1 MPTPAALI
9 RRWRETPGTGTGLSG
24 FERLLAVLMELDAK
38 TGCSTTAS
46 AVDVFPPA
54 TFGPAANTNWAAVHA
69 DRERYSAILEE
80 TYQGDPER
88 VGSNWIRA
96 RWHGFGFYWR
106 RALCGPVARLRA
118 DCPDAVRFSDDAL
131 FAALLATLDEERT
144 GDEETN
150 RSRLADRRPKVP
162 QPRLRPTLRLK
173 TLFAEWK
180 AGTNPRPQSAL
191 EYEAPID
198 DFIDF
203 AGDVAVA
210 AVEAD
215 MLYDYRDAG
224 AKLPASMPRAD
235 RRLPFR
241 ARVEKHAQP
250 LPKCAADAQ
259 EADRR
264 DAGDAHLRLPAT
276 LDR

>member
-1 MPTPAALI
+1 M
-9 RRWRETPGTGTGLSG
+9 
-24 FERLLAVLMELDAK
+24 
-38 TGCSTTAS
+38 
-46 AVDVFPPA
+46 
-54 TFGPAANTNWAAVHA
+54 
-69 DRERYSAILEE
+69 
-80 TYQGDPER
+80 
-88 VGSNWIRA
+88 
-96 RWHGFGFYWR
+96 
-106 RALCGPVARLRA
+106 
-118 DCPDAVRFSDDAL
+118 
-131 FAALLATLDEERT
+131 
-144 GDEETN
+144 
-150 RSRLADRRPKVP
+150 P
-162 QPRLRPTLRLK
+162 QPRLRPTLPLK